1 MKSPWRCGRFDATTQ
16 ECAHGPRRSSSSR
29 SIASRPS
36 SWGRNASENAS
47 SATTPGPRSPDR
59 RDRTAGSTLDRA
71 AAFGRGSGVA
81 TIGLPERTVGEIVP
95 STPNEVVAL
104 IGAAAPWFR
113 IAVVLGA
120 GLGLRQAEAAGLTV
134 DRIDRLGRTV
144 LVDRQWTSRRGVC
157 GFGPPKTESSH
168 RSIPASSWVLDALSE
183 HVGRRHEGFVL
194 HRDAGPVRH
203 GRSTAGGCE
212 PVMTS
217 DSRGCDSTTCATGSN
232 QRSSALAAA

>member
-1 MKSPWRCGRFDATTQ
+1 MGPAAAPRAARSPHDRRAGAATPQRTPAVQ
-16 ECAHGPRRSSSSR
+16 QPLALGHRTDRIGPQGRRSTGL
-29 SIASRPS
+29 RPS
-36 SWGRNASENAS
+36 G
-47 SATTPGPRSPDR
+47 
-59 RDRTAGSTLDRA
+59 A
-71 AAFGRGSGVA
+71 AGVA

-95 STPNEVVAL
+95 PTPNEVVAL

-217 DSRGCDSTTCATGSN
+217 DSSGCDSTTCATGSH
-232 QRSSALAAA
+232 QRSTALAAA